1 MSLRMETS
9 YDLVVIGSGAAGL
22 CAALTATLGG
32 ARVLVL
38 EKGSLVG
45 GTTSI
50 SGGAFWI
57 PLNRHMSEVGVED
70 SREEALAYVRACAAG
85 AGDDEILVALVD
97 RGHEMVDFLED
108 RADLTFRPWPSVGG
122 TIDYRPWLE
131 GAKHGGRPLSS
142 GRFEL
147 ATLGD
152 WSPKI
157 RLGMLSAWTMDP
169 LSYYAEQMHT
179 RPLDVSLPVRA
190 VAQGTRPEFL
200 ASGSALV
207 GQLLRACLARGVE
220 IRTET
225 PADEL
230 VVGAGRVVG
239 VRAAS
244 ASIHAGR
251 GVVVATGGYGKNE
264 ELKRMW
270 MSRQLQVTCEI
281 DENQGEGHLL
291 GMSVGAQLANLG
303 DAWWMPQLAGLAS
316 AGAVNIAGTREERIL
331 PHTLMVN
338 QRGRRFVNEALN
350 YYDVAEQL
358 GARDG
363 GALANLPA
371 WLLFDRQGVEKYSTL
386 ALRTGRGEPD
396 PWVIVAESLEDLA
409 VRMEIDPA
417 ALAETVARFNGYA
430 RSGEDLEFQRGAS
443 AWDIAWGDPNQGPN
457 PSLGTVEKAP
467 FYALEVVPGALATK
481 GGLRVNERAEVLS
494 ARPPFGPIEGLYAAG
509 NCSNAAVPGAYQG
522 PGATIGAALTFGYI
536 AGREVSA

>member
-1 MSLRMETS
+1 MSRLMTAS
-9 YDLVVIGSGAAGL
+9 YDLVVLGSGAAGL
-22 CAALTATLGG
+22 SAALTAAVEG

-57 PLNRHMSEVGVED
+57 PLNRHMDEVGVED
-70 SREEALAYVRACAAG
+70 SREEALAYLRACAAG

-108 RADLTFRPWPSVGG
+108 RAGLAFRPWPSVGG

-169 LSYYAEQMHT
+169 LSYYAERMHT
-179 RPLDVSLPVRA
+179 RPLDPSLPMRA
-190 VAQGTRPEFL
+190 VPPDTRPEFL
-200 ASGSALV
+200 ASGAALV
-207 GQLLRACLARGVE
+207 GQLLSACLARGVE

-230 VVGAGRVVG
+230 VVDDGRVVG
-239 VRAAS
+239 VRAA
-244 ASIHAGR
+244 AATVYARR
-251 GVVVATGGYGKNE
+251 GVMVGTGGYGKNE

-270 MSRQLQVTCEI
+270 MSRPLHVTCEI
-281 DENQGEGHLL
+281 DENQGDGQLL
-291 GMSVGAQLANLG
+291 GMAVGAQLANLG

-338 QRGRRFVNEALN
+338 QRGHRFVNEALN
-350 YYDVAEQL
+350 YYDVSEQL

-363 GALANLPA
+363 GTLANLPA
-371 WLLFDRQGVEKYSTL
+371 WLVFDRQGVEKYSTL
-386 ALRTGRGEPD
+386 ALRAGQGEPD
-396 PWVIVAESLEDLA
+396 PWVIVAESLENLA
-409 VRMEIDPA
+409 ARLGIDQD
-417 ALAETVARFNGYA
+417 ALTETVGRFNLYA
-430 RSGEDLEFQRGAS
+430 RSGEDLEFHRGES
-443 AWDIAWGDPNQGPN
+443 AWDIAWGDPNQSPN
-457 PSLGTVEKAP
+457 PSLGTVEKPP
-467 FYALEVVPGALATK
+467 FYALEVSPGALATK

-494 ARPPFGPIEGLYAAG
+494 ARTPFEPIQGLYAAG

-536 AGREVSA
+536 AGRELTA